1 MNNPKYERFCEL
13 NRKIAVL
20 SSAAGL
26 LSWDQETYMPP
37 HGALIKAEQMG
48 ALSGIIH
55 KLKTDKELIS
65 LTEELLNDSSL
76 DDTARTNVYEFNRSL
91 QKSLRLSTEFVE
103 ELNRTISAAY
113 PAWHQAKS
121 ESRFEIFAPHLE
133 KLIELKK
140 QEILLTGYQMHPYDA
155 LMDDF
160 EPGLT
165 TQDVDRLFEDVRK
178 ELVPF
183 VQNITA
189 LPSPYDSF
197 FLQPYDEN
205 LQVAFGRTVLEAMG
219 YDFSAGRMDRTEHP
233 FCIGLHPGD
242 VRVTYKIKPHDIS
255 EIIWGLIH
263 EGGHALYEQGLP
275 ANQFGLAT
283 GSAASLAIHESQSR
297 FWENNIGRSAE
308 FWNYFFPKL
317 QQIFPKQ
324 LNHIHAHDFYKAAN
338 RVTPSLIRIQA
349 DELTYHFHIMIRFEL
364 EKSLFEG
371 KLTVNELPPYWNN
384 RYKDYL
390 GLDVP
395 NDAQGILQD
404 VHWCHGGF
412 GYFPTYSL
420 GSFYA
425 AQFYHAMSKDLNIK
439 ELVEQG
445 NLIPIRDWLRSNIH
459 QHGMK
464 YRAQQ
469 LCEKVTGEKLNFAYF
484 MQYAQNKY
492 NSIYLTNT

>member
-13 NRKIAVL
+13 NRKIAAL

-26 LSWDQETYMPP
+26 LSWDQETHMPP
-37 HGALIKAEQMG
+37 QGALIKAEQMG
-48 ALSGIIH
+48 VLSGIIH
-55 KLKTDKELIS
+55 NLKTDKELVG

-76 DDTARTNVYEFNRSL
+76 DDDARTNVYEFNRSL

-113 PAWHQAKS
+113 PAWHQAKT

-140 QEILLTGYQMHPYDA
+140 QEIQLTGYQMHPYDA

-165 TQDVDRLFEDVRK
+165 THEVDRLFEDVRK

-183 VQNITA
+183 VQNISQLA
-189 LPSPYDSF
+189 SPDDSF
-197 FLQPYDEN
+197 FQQLYDEN
-205 LQVAFGRTVLEAMG
+205 QQVAFGRRVLEAMG

-275 ANQFGLAT
+275 ADQFGLAT

-317 QQIFPKQ
+317 QQVFPQQ
-324 LNHIHAHDFYKAAN
+324 LNKIEAHDFYKAAN

-349 DELTYHFHIMIRFEL
+349 DELTYHFHIMIRYEV
-364 EKSLFEG
+364 EKSIFEG
-371 KLTVNELPPYWNN
+371 KLTVNELPSYWNN
-384 RYKDYL
+384 RYKEYL

-425 AQFYHAMSKDLNIK
+425 AQFYHAMSKDLKIE
-439 ELVEQG
+439 ELVAQG
-445 NLIPIRDWLRSNIH
+445 NLIPIRDWLRTNIH

-492 NSIYLTNT
+492 KTIYSN